1 MDILVRIFQTL
12 IEEMHGFTGD
22 YGIAIVLVTV
32 MIRLLLIPLNV
43 RGRRQ
48 MEKQQEL
55 GRAVEEIKV
64 RYRNNEKKQNEF
76 VIPSGVGLYYLVSG
90 LFSAGEQF
98 VLNAMAVRRAQT
110 HGA

>member
-55 GRAVEEIKV
+55 GRAVEEIKE
-64 RYRNNEKKQNEF
+64 RHTAG
-76 VIPSGVGLYYLVSG
+76 SGCGDCDG
-90 LFSAGEQF
+90 ASAMG
-98 VLNAMAVRRAQT
+98 VLPA
-110 HGA
+110 GA